1 MIDTQRDVCE
11 RFQRVASAW
20 LRSGEITRTN
30 HLLSPLEELAGFNY
44 GFVYLLDLGKDAY
57 KIGYSEHP
65 TRRIRELRVG
75 HRYGEMLR
83 LRACFAGEQTQ
94 ERALHQR
101 FAHLRIEHERFFV
114 SAAIDTE
121 FRQARERMRERLQ
134 GLHLCS
140 TECPQLVAHLDL
152 RMLGAWLRR

>member
-1 MIDTQRDVCE
+1 MIDVERHACE

-20 LRSGEITRTN
+20 LRSGEISRTN

-44 GFVYLLDLGKDAY
+44 GFVYLLDLGENAY

-65 TRRIRELRVG
+65 VRRIRELRTG
-75 HRYGEMLR
+75 HRYGEALR
-83 LRACFAGEQTQ
+83 LRACFAGEQPE

-101 FAHLRIEHERFFV
+101 FAHLRIEHERFMA

-121 FRQARERMRERLQ
+121 FLRARERMRARLRS
-134 GLHLCS
+134 LHLCG
-140 TECPQLVAHLDL
+140 TECPQLVKHLDL